1 MREIYPVEEGLVR
14 IRPIGAVRSSVREE
28 QTGGLI
34 AVRAEVEVDPDL
46 EPLLEGVEEFSHLW
60 VLFWMAGVREH
71 SVARRPQGR
80 DDVPVVGM
88 LASR

>member
-1 MREIYPVEEGLVR
+1 MRQIYPVEDGIVR
-14 IRPIGAVRSSVREE
+14 MRPIGTVRSKVRQE

-34 AVRAEVEVDPDL
+34 AVRAEVAIDPDL

-60 VLFWMAGVREH
+60 VLFWMWEVREH

-80 DDVPVVGM
+80 EDVPVVGI
-88 LASR
+88 LAGR